1 MVKINFLGSCRE
13 VGRSAILIESKSGE
27 KGLLDFGVRFDAEE
41 RLPLETDLRGLKFAA
56 LTHCHVDHS
65 GALPALYRNA
75 DPILFTKS
83 QTEDRERLL
92 HHIL

>member
-65 GALPALYRNA
+65 GALPALKKCSLSRK
-75 DPILFTKS
+75 PS